1 MEEKILEALYNAYF
15 DMGMLI
21 EKTAQQ
27 QTQQAFRI
35 GTKMAERE
43 AKGTKGSPADK
54 ARRAKLK
61 KLGHKSVSAGM
72 AQRSREL
79 RGEK

>member
-27 QTQQAFRI
+27 QTQ
-35 GTKMAERE
+35 
-43 AKGTKGSPADK
+43 
-54 ARRAKLK
+54 
-61 KLGHKSVSAGM
+61 
-72 AQRSREL
+72 
-79 RGEK
+79 